1 MSWFYEALKQA
12 EKARQSGGSVPVA
25 RTTVD
30 EGLSLL
36 DTLEATSPIAE
47 KRVQA
52 PAAVSTGA
60 GRAESPPPAQAK
72 LFPNHREQSASYAW
86 NNGFRH
92 LAPAL
97 KEEARLVLRSNPHSL
112 AAEQFRFL
120 RQKLNQEF
128 KEGGVLMVTSAGK
141 GDGKTLTS
149 INLCTSFSDLGQST
163 LLVEVDVHRPSIARV
178 LNCEIQAPGVES
190 AFSGKA
196 SPHDVVHALDNLWFH
211 AAMVAK
217 APHDPPPLLS
227 SAAVKDFL
235 DWARQEFHWIV
246 LDAPPAV
253 LVADVA
259 ELLPLTDAAIL
270 VVRAQNT
277 PRSLLKLAVQT
288 LGSHVRGAIFNEA
301 SVHSAPHYKYLDGY
315 YGSPEECVPKHPKA

>member
-1 MSWFYEALKQA
+1 MSWFYEAIKQA
-12 EKARQSGGSVPVA
+12 EKAQQPGGNVPVA
-25 RTTVD
+25 RTAVD
-30 EGLSLL
+30 DGLSLL
-36 DTLEATSPIAE
+36 DTLEATSPVAG
-47 KRVQA
+47 KRVPE
-52 PAAVSTGA
+52 PAVVSMVA
-60 GRAESPPPAQAK
+60 GRVGTPASAPVT
-72 LFPNHREQSASYAW
+72 LFPNHTEQAAPDSW

-92 LAPAL
+92 LAPTVN
-97 KEEARLVLRSNPHSL
+97 EEARLVLRTDPHSM

-120 RQKLNQEF
+120 RQKLNHEF
-128 KEGGVLMVTSAGK
+128 KEGGILMVTSAGK

-163 LLVEVDVHRPSIARV
+163 LLVEVDVHRPSIARI
-178 LNCEIQAPGVES
+178 LNCEIEAPGVES
-190 AFSGKA
+190 AFSGK
-196 SPHDVVHALDNLWFH
+196 STPHDVVHALDNLCFH

-227 SAAVKDFL
+227 GAAVKDFL
-235 DWARQEFHWIV
+235 AWARQKFHWIV

-288 LGSHVRGAIFNEA
+288 LGAHVRGVIFNEA
-301 SVHSAPHYKYLDGY
+301 SVHSTPHYKYLDGY
-315 YGSPEECVPKHPKA
+315 YGSPEACSHKQPKE

>member
-12 EKARQSGGSVPVA
+12 EKARQRGGNVPIA
-25 RTTVD
+25 RTAVD
-30 EGLSLL
+30 DGVSLL
-36 DTLEATSPIAE
+36 DTLESTSPIAE
-47 KRVQA
+47 KRVPEPAVISTLAGRVETPA
-52 PAAVSTGA
+52 PARVTLFSNHK
-60 GRAESPPPAQAK
+60 EQADT
-72 LFPNHREQSASYAW
+72 HAW

-92 LAPAL
+92 LAPTVN
-97 KEEARLVLRSNPHSL
+97 EEARLVLRTDPHGM

-149 INLCTSFSDLGQST
+149 INLCRSFSDLGQST

-178 LNCEIQAPGVES
+178 LNCETEAPGVES
-190 AFSGKA
+190 AFSGE
-196 SPHDVVHALDNLWFH
+196 STPHDVVHALDNLWFH
-211 AAMVAK
+211 AAIVAK
-217 APHDPPPLLS
+217 APHDPPPLLGG
-227 SAAVKDFL
+227 AAVKDFL
-235 DWARQEFHWIV
+235 AWARQKFHWIV

-270 VVRAQNT
+270 VVRARNT

-288 LGSHVRGAIFNEA
+288 LGSHVRGVIFNET
-301 SVHSAPHYKYLDGY
+301 SVHSTPYYKYLDSY
-315 YGSPEECVPKHPKA
+315 YGSPEECSPKHAKE